1 MHYVVSDIHNDYQK
15 FCELLKMIEFSKD
28 DKLFILGDLFDRS
41 DYNPN
46 PVDLYFKVMEL
57 GDNCSMIRGNHD
69 EWLAA
74 YILKYYQMPEWKRR
88 KTEPYQ
94 YNTFRCLTRRLVEV
108 DIQNLARQIL
118 TWPLQLSVQVNNEKY
133 LLAHAMTS
141 KPECAENK
149 YYYLIG
155 KLCMEKGLQRD
166 KASLHMVFTGN
177 PGTAKTTVARLFAE
191 IMKDEKIL
199 STGVFVEEGR
209 ADLVGEHVG
218 ATAPLVKKKFKEAQG
233 GVLFIDEAYSLCDG
247 YDNGFGDEAIN
258 TIVQEMENH
267 RDDVIVIFAGYPE
280 PMQQFLDRNPGMR
293 SRIAFSVEFND
304 YSVEELCEIT
314 KLMLSRKQMT
324 ITEAGMKKLKK
335 NFESVKDSRDYGNGR
350 FARKMLEEAEM
361 NLAERI
367 CQMDETEITIEVL
380 TTLEESDIPEIP
392 METKRQLKKIGFAC

>member
-1 MHYVVSDIHNDYQK
+1 MNRGIYAIIVIGESLSGEKNLVLILEIIRICGKNVIGENKKMHYVVSDIHNDYQK

-108 DIQNLARQIL
+108 DVQNLARQIL

-155 KLCMEKGLQRD
+155 NEMNAEYLCNGVEGYTSICGHRNTVNHKIWKNEKGNL
-166 KASLHMVFTGN
+166 
-177 PGTAKTTVARLFAE
+177 
-191 IMKDEKIL
+191 IMCDC
-199 STGVFVEEGR
+199 GCG
-209 ADLVGEHVG
+209 
-218 ATAPLVKKKFKEAQG
+218 
-233 GVLFIDEAYSLCDG
+233 FIDGKLGCLC
-247 YDNGFGDEAIN
+247 
-258 TIVQEMENH
+258 
-267 RDDVIVIFAGYPE
+267 
-280 PMQQFLDRNPGMR
+280 L
-293 SRIAFSVEFND
+293 
-304 YSVEELCEIT
+304 
-314 KLMLSRKQMT
+314 
-324 ITEAGMKKLKK
+324 
-335 NFESVKDSRDYGNGR
+335 
-350 FARKMLEEAEM
+350 
-361 NLAERI
+361 
-367 CQMDETEITIEVL
+367 
-380 TTLEESDIPEIP
+380 
-392 METKRQLKKIGFAC
+392 ETKEEFYV

>member
-1 MHYVVSDIHNDYQK
+1 MNRGIYAIIVIGESLSGEKNLVLILEIIRICGKNVIGENKEMHYVVSDIHNDYQK

-57 GDNCSMIRGNHD
+57 GDNCSMIRGKHD

-155 KLCMEKGLQRD
+155 NEMNAEYLCNGVEGYTSVCGHRNTVNHKIWKNEKGNL
-166 KASLHMVFTGN
+166 
-177 PGTAKTTVARLFAE
+177 
-191 IMKDEKIL
+191 IMCDCGCGFRNGKL
-199 STGVFVEEGR
+199 GC
-209 ADLVGEHVG
+209 
-218 ATAPLVKKKFKEAQG
+218 
-233 GVLFIDEAYSLCDG
+233 LC
-247 YDNGFGDEAIN
+247 
-258 TIVQEMENH
+258 
-267 RDDVIVIFAGYPE
+267 
-280 PMQQFLDRNPGMR
+280 L
-293 SRIAFSVEFND
+293 
-304 YSVEELCEIT
+304 
-314 KLMLSRKQMT
+314 
-324 ITEAGMKKLKK
+324 
-335 NFESVKDSRDYGNGR
+335 
-350 FARKMLEEAEM
+350 
-361 NLAERI
+361 
-367 CQMDETEITIEVL
+367 
-380 TTLEESDIPEIP
+380 
-392 METKRQLKKIGFAC
+392 ETKEEFYV